1 MVPRGI
7 FRLIYKGAVMKRRVG
22 LLMMV
27 GAMLPLGVA
36 STAWACASLAT
47 LSMDKKVVAPGEEV
61 TVTGRGFSDA
71 HAGSTAGDSL
81 VTLRTKAR
89 NGPIVAENVDV
100 TNNRISQKVRMPT
113 KSGFYVMLG
122 TQTKQD
128 GTAKAGTPARF
139 AFRVSGAPAQQGAV
153 ASPWSGT
160 PGGPASSASVAGDGG
175 LNGQTLLVGGI
186 LSLTLIAAGS
196 VLVGRKSPSMTLG
209 V

>member
-1 MVPRGI
+1 
-7 FRLIYKGAVMKRRVG
+7 MKRRVG

-47 LSMDKKVVAPGEEV
+47 MSLDSKVVKPGAEV

-81 VTLRTKAR
+81 VTLRLKAR
-89 NGPIVAENVDV
+89 NGPILMDNVDV
-100 TNNRISQKVRMPT
+100 TNGLISQKVRMPRDM
-113 KSGFYVMLG
+113 KSGFFVMLA
-122 TQTKQD
+122 TQTKAD
-128 GTAKAGTPARF
+128 GTARAGTPARV
-139 AFRVSGAPAQQGAV
+139 AFRVAGTAAQQGAV

-160 PGGPASSASVAGDGG
+160 PGGPASSASVAGGGG

>member
-1 MVPRGI
+1 
-7 FRLIYKGAVMKRRVG
+7 
-22 LLMMV
+22 MMV

-47 LSMDKKVVAPGEEV
+47 LSMDSRVVKPGDEV

-100 TNNRISQKVRMPT
+100 TDGRISQKVRMPM
-113 KSGFYVMLG
+113 KSGYYVMLA
-122 TQTKQD
+122 TQTKAD
-128 GTAKAGTPARF
+128 GTARAGTPARY
-139 AFRVSGAPAQQGAV
+139 AFRVAGTAAAQSVAP
-153 ASPWSGT
+153 SPWSNA
-160 PGGPASSASVAGDGG
+160 PSGPTSSASVADSGFG
-175 LNGQTLLVGGI
+175 GQTLLVGGI

>member
-1 MVPRGI
+1 
-7 FRLIYKGAVMKRRVG
+7 
-22 LLMMV
+22 MMV
-27 GAMLPLGVA
+27 GAMLPLGAV

-47 LSMDKKVVAPGEEV
+47 LSMDSKVVTPGEE
-61 TVTGRGFSDA
+61 TAVTGRGFSDA

-89 NGPIVAENVDV
+89 NGPIVADNVDV
-100 TNNRISQKVRMPT
+100 TGGRISQKVRMSRDMKP
-113 KSGFYVMLG
+113 GFYVMIA

-128 GTAKAGTPARF
+128 GTARAGTPARF
-139 AFRVSGAPAQQGAV
+139 AFRVRGTPIQQGAV